1 MRNLNEAVSL
11 LWNRANDRLSLEELD
26 NLKGSTEYALM
37 MSQHLATTL
46 GNLGALVFDDES
58 VGSLRDPED
67 VSALLF
73 GLQNQV
79 EMIHSL
85 AWLGSEVEGKID
97 NLLGWTVDARL
108 AAKQRLVKKGG
119 VKA

>member
-1 MRNLNEAVSL
+1 MRTLNEAVSM
-11 LWNRANDRLSLEELD
+11 LWARSNDRLTLEELD
-26 NLKGSTEYALM
+26 NLNGAAENALLAA
-37 MSQHLATTL
+37 QHLATTL

-85 AWLGSEVEGKID
+85 AWLGAEAKSKAD
-97 NLLGWTVDARL
+97 DLLGWTIDARL
-108 AAKQRLVKKGG
+108 AARQRRAKS
-119 VKA
+119 